1 MPRILMAASEA
12 VPFAKT
18 GGLADVMGALPV
30 ALKARGEDVGVVL
43 PRYRGMC
50 LDGARR
56 VFDGLQV
63 WLGAS
68 GFRADIYCT
77 EHENVPFF
85 LVDSPALF
93 DREGIYGD
101 GKEDFPDNHVRYAV
115 FAHAVLAVARH
126 LFRPRIFHCH
136 DWQAGLVPVL
146 LKSTLWGDPSFLGT
160 KTLFTIH
167 NLGYHGLFPR
177 AAMAEI
183 GLDDS
188 LFHPDAMEFYGRASF
203 LKGALEM
210 SDALSTVSPRY
221 AKEIQ
226 TPELGF
232 GLDGLLRKRA
242 DVLKGI
248 LNGVD
253 YNTWNPET
261 DPFLAARYSAARLE
275 GKREAKRD
283 LLATIGLPEQALDKP
298 LAGIVSRFVGQKG
311 FDLIADAADRL
322 LSEDIYLVALGSG
335 NPQYEK
341 LFLDLAAARPDRV
354 GVRIGYNDPLAH
366 KIEAG
371 CDMFLMPSR
380 YEPCGLNQFYS
391 LRYGTIPVVRAT
403 GGLDDSV
410 DEETGFKFAE
420 YSGGALLEAVRRA
433 LEAYADRP
441 RWERMMLAGMAKNF
455 SWHTSAAEYSAL
467 YRHLLG

>member
-30 ALKARGEDVGVVL
+30 ALKARGEDVGVVI
-43 PRYRGMC
+43 PRYRSVRP
-50 LDGARR
+50 DGALR
-56 VFDGLQV
+56 VFDNLNI

-68 GFRADIYCT
+68 RFPVDI
-77 EHENVPFF
+77 HRMDHQGVPFF

-93 DREGIYGD
+93 DREGLYGD
-101 GKEDFPDNHVRYAV
+101 GKEDYPDNHIRFTV
-115 FAHAVLAVARH
+115 FAHAVLSVARH

-136 DWQAGLVPVL
+136 DWQAGLIPVL
-146 LKSTLWGDPSFLGT
+146 LKRALWGDPNFLGA
-160 KTLFTIH
+160 KVLFTIH

-177 AAMAEI
+177 AGMAEA
-183 GLDDS
+183 GLDEL
-188 LFHPDAMEFYGRASF
+188 LFRPDAMEFFGQASF

-210 SDALSTVSPRY
+210 SDALSTVSRRY
-221 AKEIQ
+221 AEEIQ
-226 TPELGF
+226 TTELGF

-242 DVLKGI
+242 EALTGI
-248 LNGVD
+248 VNGVD
-253 YNTWNPET
+253 YGAWSPET
-261 DPFLAARYSAARLE
+261 DPHIVARYDANHLE

-283 LLATIGLPEQALDKP
+283 LLNAFGLPEGALDKP

-311 FDLIADAADRL
+311 FDLIVEAADRL
-322 LSEDIYLVALGSG
+322 LQDDLYLVALGSG
-335 NPQYEK
+335 EAQYEK

-354 GVRIGYNDPLAH
+354 GVHIGYNDPLAH

-371 CDMFLMPSR
+371 SDMFLMPSR

-391 LRYGTIPVVRAT
+391 LRYGTVPVVRAT

-410 DEETGFKFAE
+410 DDETGFKFSE
-420 YSGGALLEAVRRA
+420 YTADALLEALHRA
-433 LEAYADRP
+433 VELYADRP
-441 RWERMMLAGMAKNF
+441 RWEQMMRAGMAKDF
-455 SWHTSAAEYSAL
+455 SWNRSAAEYSAL
-467 YRHLLG
+467 YQRLIR

>member
-30 ALKARGEDVGVVL
+30 ALKASGEDVGVVV
-43 PRYRGMC
+43 PRYRGVR

-63 WLGAS
+63 HLGADAFPVNIHRLDHQ
-68 GFRADIYCT
+68 G
-77 EHENVPFF
+77 VPFF

-93 DREGIYGD
+93 DREGLYGD
-101 GKEDFPDNHVRYAV
+101 GKNDYPDNHIRFAV

-146 LKSTLWGDPSFLGT
+146 LKHALWGDPSFIGA
-160 KTLFTIH
+160 KVLFTVH
-167 NLGYHGLFPR
+167 NLGYQGLFPR
-177 AAMAEI
+177 ASMAEV

-188 LFHPDAMEFYGRASF
+188 LFQSHAMEYYGQASF

-210 SDALSTVSPRY
+210 SDAISTVSPRY
-221 AKEIQ
+221 AEEIQ

-232 GLDGLLRKRA
+232 GLDELLRRRA
-242 DVLKGI
+242 SALTGI

-253 YNTWNPET
+253 YGTWNPET
-261 DPFLAARYSAARLE
+261 DPHIATHYSAANLE
-275 GKREAKRD
+275 GKRAAKRD
-283 LLATIGLPEQALDKP
+283 LLAAFGLPEQAMDKP

-311 FDLIADAADRL
+311 FDLIAAAADRL
-322 LSEDIYLVALGSG
+322 LSEDLYLVALGSG
-335 NPQYEK
+335 EAQYEK
-341 LFLDLAAARPDRV
+341 LFLDLAAARPERV
-354 GVRIGYNDPLAH
+354 GVRIGYDDPLAH

-371 CDMFLMPSR
+371 SDMFLMPSR

-403 GGLDDSV
+403 GGLEDSIDD
-410 DEETGFKFAE
+410 ETGFKFTE
-420 YSGGALLEAVRRA
+420 YSGDALIEAIRRA
-433 LEAYADRP
+433 LTAFADRP
-441 RWERMMLAGMAKNF
+441 RWEKMMRAGMGKDF
-455 SWHTSAAEYSAL
+455 SWNVSAAEYSAL
-467 YRHLLG
+467 YRRLIG